1 MANRNNFREYRNT
14 KKKKGFNLYEMFSGD
29 LNGRGVKKQDKITDF
44 NLVNFFKLYGRNF
57 GKMIQLNLL
66 YLLGNFPIIFY
77 LFARSGN
84 ISTESLSATH
94 ILNSSFHGV
103 LLSGHLNP
111 VTAALNGVLGYRT
124 INYVPTTATY
134 VVMALAALIIFTFGF
149 VNVGT
154 AYIMRNM
161 IKQEPIFLMSD
172 FFYAIKRN
180 WRQAL
185 IFGILDIVFCA
196 LLVYDV
202 IFFYYNIGVSFFSNV
217 CFYLSLFIIFLYFVM
232 RFYIY
237 PMMVTFDLS
246 IFKMLKNALIFA
258 LLGFKRNITAVIGM
272 IIFCLLCYALL
283 LIYVP
288 LGLLTPIL
296 LIFGSC
302 AFMATYAAYPKI
314 KQIMIDPYY
323 TEPEE
328 DEDDDFEP
336 VFRDMG

>member
-1 MANRNNFREYRNT
+1 MAHRNNFREYRNT
-14 KKKKGFNLYEMFSGD
+14 KKKSFNLYEMFSGGFD
-29 LNGRGVKKQDKITDF
+29 GKGVKKQDKIKDF
-44 NLVNFFKLYGRNF
+44 DLVGFFKLYGRNF

-66 YLLGNFPIIFY
+66 YVFGNFPIIFY
-77 LFARSGN
+77 LFAHSGS
-84 ISTESLSATH
+84 ISTESLASTH
-94 ILNSSFHGV
+94 ILNTSFHGV
-103 LLSGHLNP
+103 MLGGNLTP

-134 VVMALAALIIFTFGF
+134 VMLMLAALVIFTFGF

-172 FFYAIKRN
+172 FFYAIRRN

-185 IFGILDIVFCA
+185 IFGILDVLFCA
-196 LLVYDV
+196 LLVYDI
-202 IFFYYNIGVSFFSNV
+202 IFFYYNIGVSFFANV
-217 CFYLSLFIIFLYFVM
+217 CFYLSLFLVFLYFVM

-237 PMMVTFDLS
+237 PMMVTFSLS
-246 IFKMLKNALIFA
+246 IFKMLKNALIFS
-258 LLGFKRNITAVIGM
+258 LIGFKRNITAVIGM
-272 IIFCLLCYALL
+272 LLFCMMCYAVL

-302 AFMATYAAYPKI
+302 GFMATYAAYPKI
-314 KQIMIDPYY
+314 KQVMIDPYY

-328 DEDDDFEP
+328 EDDDFEP
-336 VFRDMG
+336 IFRDMG

>member
-1 MANRNNFREYRNT
+1 MANRNNFREYRS
-14 KKKKGFNLYEMFSGD
+14 KKKGFNLYEIFSGGID
-29 LNGRGVKKQDKITDF
+29 GKGVRKQDKITDF
-44 NLVNFFKLYGRNF
+44 NLINFFKLYGRNF
-57 GKMIQLNLL
+57 GTVVRLNLI
-66 YLLGNFPIIFY
+66 YILGNFPIIFY

-84 ISTESLSATH
+84 LSLEGLTSTH

-103 LLSGHLNP
+103 MLGGNLTP
-111 VTAALNGVLGYRT
+111 VTAALNGILGYRT

-134 VVMALAALIIFTFGF
+134 VVMMLAALVIFTFGF

-154 AYIMRNM
+154 AYIMRNLL
-161 IKQEPIFLMSD
+161 KSEPIFFMSD
-172 FFYAIKRN
+172 FFHAIKKN

-185 IFGILDIVFCA
+185 IFGILDVLFCA
-196 LLVYDV
+196 LLAYDV
-202 IFFYYNIGVSFFSNV
+202 VFFYYNTGVSFFTNV
-217 CFYLSLFIIFLYFVM
+217 CFYMSLFLIFLYFIM

-258 LLGFKRNITAVIGM
+258 ILGFKRNITAVIGM
-272 IIFCLLCYALL
+272 VLFLLLCYAVL

-296 LIFGSC
+296 LIFGTC
-302 AFMATYAAYPKI
+302 GFMATYAAYPKI

-323 TEPEE
+323 KEAEP
-328 DEDDDFEP
+328 EDDDFEP
-336 VFRDMG
+336 VFRDRG

>member
-1 MANRNNFREYRNT
+1 MAHRNNFREYRNT
-14 KKKKGFNLYEMFSGD
+14 KKKGFNLYEMFSGGFD
-29 LNGRGVKKQDKITDF
+29 GKGVKKQDRIKDF

-84 ISTESLSATH
+84 ISTESLASTH

-134 VVMALAALIIFTFGF
+134 VVLMLAALVVFTFGF

-154 AYIMRNM
+154 AYIMRNI

-185 IFGILDIVFCA
+185 IFGILDVLFCA

-217 CFYLSLFIIFLYFVM
+217 CFYLSLFIVFLYFVM

-272 IIFCLLCYALL
+272 VLFCLLCYAVL

-302 AFMATYAAYPKI
+302 GFMATYAAFPKI
-314 KQIMIDPYY
+314 KAVMIDPYY

-328 DEDDDFEP
+328 EEDDFEP